1 MITIGRI
8 VHYVLENGRHRPA
21 FVVAVWPGEFP
32 DNAEDSTGVNLQVFV
47 DGSNDIIAGG
57 RPYLEERATG
67 IMWIT
72 SARFAAAPS
81 PGTWHWP
88 EKE

>member
-8 VHYVLENGRHRPA
+8 VHYVLADGKHRPA
-21 FVVAVWPGEFP
+21 FVVAVWPDEFP
-32 DNAEDSTGVNLQVFV
+32 QNAEDPTGVNLQVFV
-47 DGSNDIIAGG
+47 DGTNDASAGQ
-57 RPYLEERATG
+57 RPYYDEQTRG
-67 IMWIT
+67 SMWIT
-72 SARFAAAPS
+72 SAGFASAPS